1 MHNSPVKTT
10 ARYLPGSPC
19 YSQASEV
26 AMEPEKKEDEENENK
41 GEKENEENE
50 DKEEE
55 QEEEEQQPLEKP
67 ASKAKAGSKPK
78 VPKTPPKT
86 FKGKKPKPTAKA
98 KGSAKDKK
106 EKTQKE
112 KKEKKNKKEDTPA
125 PFKRPAAK
133 GGTRDQVSKLQ
144 SGVPEAKEE
153 VEKVEGEEEKQE
165 EEEVREQDE
174 CVDPDGHNE
183 KRSKGSGGKFNRL
196 LKAGKVPAQIKE
208 IWKNSETTEE
218 KTMLVDCL
226 LQEELQD
233 RLLGNAQ
240 TIPASEAGWRPLT
253 RALAKMPRPVFHVQS
268 CSITT
273 SMAMLMPS
281 TRRWPVVTSQ
291 RSTKEG
297 KWCTVLIYESGRAKN
312 SDQRVEKYVRDIC
325 ERYWRVSSGN
335 RR

>member
-26 AMEPEKKEDEENENK
+26 AMEPEKKENEENEN
-41 GEKENEENE
+41 
-50 DKEEE
+50 KEEE

-86 FKGKKPKPTAKA
+86 FKGKKPMPKAKA

-112 KKEKKNKKEDTPA
+112 KKEKRNKKEDTPA

-153 VEKVEGEEEKQE
+153 VEKVEGEEEKE

-183 KRSKGSGGKFNRL
+183 KRSKGAGGSSTGCSKQEKFQHRSRRSGKN
-196 LKAGKVPAQIKE
+196 LKPRKKKPCRWTACYK
-208 IWKNSETTEE
+208 KNS
-218 KTMLVDCL
+218 KTGCWEMQADNPSFRSWLK
-226 LQEELQD
+226 
-233 RLLGNAQ
+233 
-240 TIPASEAGWRPLT
+240 RPLT

-291 RSTKEG
+291 GSTKE
-297 KWCTVLIYESGRAKN
+297 
-312 SDQRVEKYVRDIC
+312 EK
-325 ERYWRVSSGN
+325 
-335 RR
+335 

>member
-10 ARYLPGSPC
+10 ARYFPGSPC
-19 YSQASEV
+19 CSQASEV

-78 VPKTPPKT
+78 VPKTPPKI
-86 FKGKKPKPTAKA
+86 FKGKKPKPKAKA

-106 EKTQKE
+106 EKKQKE
-112 KKEKKNKKEDTPA
+112 KKEKRNKKEDTPA

-153 VEKVEGEEEKQE
+153 VEKVEGEEEK

-183 KRSKGSGGKFNRL
+183 NRSKGAGGSSTGCSKQEKFQHRSRRSGKN
-196 LKAGKVPAQIKE
+196 LKPRKKKPCRWTACYK
-208 IWKNSETTEE
+208 KNS
-218 KTMLVDCL
+218 KTGCWEMQADNPSFRSWLK
-226 LQEELQD
+226 
-233 RLLGNAQ
+233 
-240 TIPASEAGWRPLT
+240 RPLT

-291 RSTKEG
+291 GSTKE
-297 KWCTVLIYESGRAKN
+297 
-312 SDQRVEKYVRDIC
+312 EK
-325 ERYWRVSSGN
+325 
-335 RR
+335 

>member
-10 ARYLPGSPC
+10 ARYLPGIPC

-78 VPKTPPKT
+78 VPKTPPKI
-86 FKGKKPKPTAKA
+86 FKGKKPKPKAKA

-153 VEKVEGEEEKQE
+153 VEKVEGEEEKE

-183 KRSKGSGGKFNRL
+183 KRSKGAGGSSTGCSKQEKFQHRSRRSGKN
-196 LKAGKVPAQIKE
+196 LKPRKKKPCRWTACYK
-208 IWKNSETTEE
+208 KNS
-218 KTMLVDCL
+218 KTGCWEMQADNPSFRSWLK
-226 LQEELQD
+226 
-233 RLLGNAQ
+233 
-240 TIPASEAGWRPLT
+240 RPLT

-268 CSITT
+268 CSITA

-291 RSTKEG
+291 GSTKE
-297 KWCTVLIYESGRAKN
+297 
-312 SDQRVEKYVRDIC
+312 EK
-325 ERYWRVSSGN
+325 
-335 RR
+335 

>member
-1 MHNSPVKTT
+1 
-10 ARYLPGSPC
+10 
-19 YSQASEV
+19 
-26 AMEPEKKEDEENENK
+26 MEPEKKEDEENENK

-153 VEKVEGEEEKQE
+153 VEKVEGEEEKG

-196 LKAGKVPAQIKE
+196 LKAGKVPAQIKG
-208 IWKNSETTEE
+208 IWENFETTEE
-218 KTMLVDCL
+218 KNMLVDCL

-233 RLLGNAQ
+233 RLLGNAGRQ
-240 TIPASEAGWRPLT
+240 SQLQK
-253 RALAKMPRPVFHVQS
+253 LAED
-268 CSITT
+268 
-273 SMAMLMPS
+273 L
-281 TRRWPVVTSQ
+281 
-291 RSTKEG
+291 
-297 KWCTVLIYESGRAKN
+297 
-312 SDQRVEKYVRDIC
+312 
-325 ERYWRVSSGN
+325 
-335 RR
+335 

>member
-1 MHNSPVKTT
+1 
-10 ARYLPGSPC
+10 
-19 YSQASEV
+19 
-26 AMEPEKKEDEENENK
+26 MEPEKKEDEENENK

-78 VPKTPPKT
+78 VPKTPPKI
-86 FKGKKPKPTAKA
+86 FKGKKPKPKAKA

-112 KKEKKNKKEDTPA
+112 KKEKRNKKEDTPA

-153 VEKVEGEEEKQE
+153 VEKVEGEEEKE

-208 IWKNSETTEE
+208 IWEKSETTEE
-218 KTMLVDCL
+218 KTMSGDCL

-233 RLLGNAQ
+233 RLLGNAGRQSQFQKLAEETSDKSFGKDAQ
-240 TIPASEAGWRPLT
+240 TSFPRAIMLHHYFHGDADAFNQ
-253 RALAKMPRPVFHVQS
+253 ALAS
-268 CSITT
+268 GDITE
-273 SMAMLMPS
+273 
-281 TRRWPVVTSQ
+281 VNQ
-291 RSTKEG
+291 GG
-297 KWCTVLIYESGRAKN
+297 KVMYSFDTYESGRAKN

-325 ERYWRVSSGN
+325 ERYWRVSSED
-335 RR
+335 RRSMI

>member
-1 MHNSPVKTT
+1 
-10 ARYLPGSPC
+10 
-19 YSQASEV
+19 
-26 AMEPEKKEDEENENK
+26 MEPEKKEDEENENK

-86 FKGKKPKPTAKA
+86 FKGKKPKPKAKA

-153 VEKVEGEEEKQE
+153 VEKVEGEEEKE

-183 KRSKGSGGKFNRL
+183 KRSKGAGGSSTGCSKQEKFQHRSRGSGKI
-196 LKAGKVPAQIKE
+196 LKPRKKKPCWWTACCK
-208 IWKNSETTEE
+208 KNS
-218 KTMLVDCL
+218 KTGCWEMQADNPSFRSWLK
-226 LQEELQD
+226 
-233 RLLGNAQ
+233 
-240 TIPASEAGWRPLT
+240 RPLT

-291 RSTKEG
+291 GSTKE
-297 KWCTVLIYESGRAKN
+297 
-312 SDQRVEKYVRDIC
+312 EK
-325 ERYWRVSSGN
+325 
-335 RR
+335 